1 MYRAL
6 LLVGVA
12 AAIVT
17 DAAPAADQPNIVWL
31 TCEDMS
37 ANLGCWGDAYATT
50 PHIDRLASQSVRYT
64 RAFATNPICSPT
76 RSCLITGVYATS
88 LGTQNLRSRFPI
100 PESITGFPA
109 YLRRAGYYT
118 TNNVKTDYNT
128 SREPDIIRESWDE
141 CSAKAHW
148 RNRRPGQPFFAV
160 FNSMLTHQGP
170 TTVLPH
176 EEFQEQVQSQ
186 LTPAERHDPAL
197 APLPPYYPD
206 TPITR
211 RTIAR
216 YYDCITA
223 MDKQVGRLLAE
234 LETAGLADDTIVFF
248 YSDHGA
254 GMPRHKRL
262 VLDSGLHVPLL
273 VRFPKKYRH
282 LAPAGPGE
290 TLDRLVSFVDFAPT
304 VLSLAGLPI
313 PSYMQG
319 VPFLGTKTGEP
330 RQYVFGARDRV
341 DEAYDLTRS
350 IRDARYLYVRN
361 YMPHVSY
368 NQPEGYSDQA
378 EVRQEITRLAR
389 EGKLNAVQMAYAGPG
404 KAIEELYDT
413 QADPHQIV
421 NLADSAAHQE
431 ILERLRDAQ
440 RQWRVESR
448 DLGFLPEYEMARR
461 SAGSTPYEMARQ
473 GEAYPQQR
481 IVAAAELVGRRD
493 AALEQAALLE
503 DADAAVRYWAIVGL
517 RASGDQSDAIV
528 ERLAAA
534 TRDPSASVRIEAAG
548 ALAALGDRPAVRLLA
563 EELRGTDPHA
573 AIHAA
578 RTLQLLGEKSRPVL
592 ETMKAVARKAHGEQ
606 GDVALYLGFALDPAI
621 KALTDGPQP

>member
-6 LLVGVA
+6 LLAGVA

-17 DAAPAADQPNIVWL
+17 GAAPAADQPNILWL

-37 ANLGCWGDAYATT
+37 ANLGCWGDTYATT

-64 RAFATNPICSPT
+64 NAFATNPICSPT

-88 LGTQNLRSRFPI
+88 LGTQSLRSRFPI

-148 RNRRPGQPFFAV
+148 RNRKPGQPFFAV

-170 TTVLPH
+170 TTVLPY
-176 EEFQEQVQSQ
+176 EQFQKQVQSQ
-186 LTPAERHDPAL
+186 LTPAERHDPAH

-223 MDKQVGRLLAE
+223 MDKQVGRLLEE

-273 VRFPKKYRH
+273 VRFPEKYRH
-282 LAPAGPGE
+282 LAPAGPGQ

-304 VLSLAGLPI
+304 VLSLVSLPI

-319 VPFLGTKTGEP
+319 VPFLGTETGEP

-350 IRDARYLYVRN
+350 VRDARYLYVRN

-413 QADPHQIV
+413 QADPHQIE
-421 NLADSAAHQE
+421 NLADSAAHRE
-431 ILERLRDAQ
+431 ILERLRSAQ
-440 RQWRVESR
+440 RQWRVETR

-461 SAGSTPYEMARQ
+461 SAGTTPYEIARQ
-473 GEAYPQQR
+473 SEAYPQQR

-493 AALEQAALLE
+493 AVLEQAALLE

-517 RASGDQSDAIV
+517 RAAGDHSDAIV
-528 ERLAAA
+528 ERIAAA
-534 TRDPSASVRIEAAG
+534 TKDPSASVRIEAAG
-548 ALAALGDRPAVRLLA
+548 AMAALGDRPAVRLLA

-573 AIHAA
+573 VIHAA
-578 RTLQLLGEKSRPVL
+578 RTLQLLGEKSRPAL

-606 GDVALYLGFALDPAI
+606 GDVALYLGFALDPVI